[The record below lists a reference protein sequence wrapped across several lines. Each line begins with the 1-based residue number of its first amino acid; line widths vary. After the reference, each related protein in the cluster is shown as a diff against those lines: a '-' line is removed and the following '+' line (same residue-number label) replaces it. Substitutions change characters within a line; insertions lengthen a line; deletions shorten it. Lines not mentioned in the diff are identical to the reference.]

1 MLYRVRFQFGF
12 VIDAASKDEA
22 YAKALRRLRESPETA
37 ISGVQQE
44 GETTVKRSL
53 LNRIVTGQ

>member
-12 VIDAASKDEA
+12 VIDAPSKDAA
-22 YAKALRRLRESPETA
+22 YANALQRLRESPETA

-44 GETTVKRSL
+44 GETKEKRSL
-53 LNRIVTGQ
+53 LNRLVTGQ